1 MSSVERADQD
11 KVVSLKNSGTLN
23 RSAKA
28 VKDAVFQNNHFFDA
42 RDIVQVKYELLR
54 RVQIEGV
61 SIAKA
66 AKNFGV
72 SRLSYYRILAI
83 FNELGLQGLVP
94 QKRGPKKAHKLND
107 EVLKFIH
114 KQMRENPSIK
124 VSELKI
130 TIETKYGLS
139 LHVRTI
145 ERALI
150 KKKRILV

>member
-1 MSSVERADQD
+1 M
-11 KVVSLKNSGTLN
+11 
-23 RSAKA
+23 
-28 VKDAVFQNNHFFDA
+28 
-42 RDIVQVKYELLR
+42 
-54 RVQIEGV
+54 QIEGV

-150 KKKRILV
+150 KKRILV